1 MKSLVAAL
9 LISLPAI
16 TFAGEPVQNIDGL
29 IEEIESCLLKDAKT
43 GSCMEKAL
51 GGRMLPGNDEL
62 AEVAR
67 QMDEL
72 LVKWLQADKVYA
84 LHPISRKPV
93 GEIYERRMYVIED
106 TSGAFMLFELA
117 FLKRL
122 GKWYVLKFNVN
133 SKEDDLKKV
142 LYEGED

>member
-29 IEEIESCLLKDAKT
+29 IKEIESCLLKDAKT
-43 GSCMEKAL
+43 GSCMEKSL
-51 GGRMLPGNDEL
+51 GGRLLPGNDEL
-62 AEVAR
+62 AKVAQ

-72 LVKWLQADKVYA
+72 LVSWLQADKVYA
-84 LHPISRKPV
+84 VHPINRKPV

-106 TSGAFMLFELA
+106 TSGAFMLFEVA

-122 GKWYVLKFNVN
+122 GMWYVLKFNVN
-133 SKEDDLKKV
+133 SKTDDLKKV